1 MAAVLTFFIMA
12 SVAAGPPASMADLQ
26 KDPQPVV
33 MSAKGG
39 IQVDLKRRVGVA
51 TDDVVISR
59 DDVTVCCDRAEAV
72 YDKDKIRKV
81 TCTGRVVIVRPD
93 GTKASAHEALFE
105 AVANRVTLRGGAK
118 VWSKDA
124 HLVGTRIVY
133 DIAKDT
139 LKVVGGP
146 SQFTF
151 DPKGKKPPKTL
162 RACARPAGPKA
173 P

>member
-1 MAAVLTFFIMA
+1 MGAVHPFFLMAVVI
-12 SVAAGPPASMADLQ
+12 AAPPPSAADLG

-33 MSAKGG
+33 MTARGG

-51 TDDVVISR
+51 HDDVVISR

-105 AVANRVTLRGGAK
+105 AVANRVTLQGGAK

-124 HLVGTRIVY
+124 HLTGARIVY
-133 DIAKDT
+133 DIGLDT
-139 LKVVGGP
+139 LSVVGGD
-146 SQFTF
+146 SRFSF
-151 DPKGKKPPKTL
+151 DPKGSKPPTDL
-162 RACARPAGPKA
+162 RACPPAA
-173 P
+173 PRTP